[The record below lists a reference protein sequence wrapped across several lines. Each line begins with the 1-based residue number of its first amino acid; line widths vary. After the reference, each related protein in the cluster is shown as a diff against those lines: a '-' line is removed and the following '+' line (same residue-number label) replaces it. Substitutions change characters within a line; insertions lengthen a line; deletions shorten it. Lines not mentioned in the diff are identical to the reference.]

1 MTTSEIV
8 LTTFIILLALGAA
21 VAVWKATTCPA
32 GWRVWFL
39 SKAARLYVAIMLKW
53 DSNRPCPFPKDGPAI
68 IVGNHTSPV
77 DPILIWH
84 RHEDEWAPGELRV
97 IGFMV
102 AAEYVVR
109 PGIIGWV
116 CRSVESIPVKR
127 AGRDMVAV
135 RASLKRLKENK
146 WLGIFP
152 EGHINLTPEEGLNE
166 FNTGAAFV
174 SLKSGV
180 PIYPVFIHNS
190 PRSDSMVRCFFKRSH
205 VHVTY
210 GEPIDLSAIYGDG
223 KLSAEILDAAT
234 AHIVAELEQT
244 GADRWFETT

>member
-1 MTTSEIV
+1 
-8 LTTFIILLALGAA
+8 
-21 VAVWKATTCPA
+21 
-32 GWRVWFL
+32 
-39 SKAARLYVAIMLKW
+39 
-53 DSNRPCPFPKDGPAI
+53 
-68 IVGNHTSPV
+68 
-77 DPILIWH
+77 
-84 RHEDEWAPGELRV
+84 
-97 IGFMV
+97 
-102 AAEYVVR
+102 
-109 PGIIGWV
+109 
-116 CRSVESIPVKR
+116 
-127 AGRDMVAV
+127 MVAV

-190 PRSDSMVRCFFKRSH
+190 PRSASMVRCFFKRSH

-234 AHIVAELEQT
+234 AHIVAELERT
-244 GADRWFETT
+244 GADRWFETTER